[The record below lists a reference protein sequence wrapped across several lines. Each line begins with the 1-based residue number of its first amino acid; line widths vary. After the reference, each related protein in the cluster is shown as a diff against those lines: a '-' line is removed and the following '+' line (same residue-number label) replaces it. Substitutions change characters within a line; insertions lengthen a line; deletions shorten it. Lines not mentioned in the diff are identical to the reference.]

1 MLQANNLLWDYY
13 AQVLQ
18 QLSSKLCQ
26 MTGLD
31 QEGLVKIAIAGAFD
45 ATSYTEDAAGK
56 DDADVISQTIG
67 DDTAVMHEAEGQ

>member
-1 MLQANNLLWDYY
+1 MQVLQANNLLWDYY

-45 ATSYTEDAAGK
+45 ATSYTACC
-56 DDADVISQTIG
+56 
-67 DDTAVMHEAEGQ
+67 